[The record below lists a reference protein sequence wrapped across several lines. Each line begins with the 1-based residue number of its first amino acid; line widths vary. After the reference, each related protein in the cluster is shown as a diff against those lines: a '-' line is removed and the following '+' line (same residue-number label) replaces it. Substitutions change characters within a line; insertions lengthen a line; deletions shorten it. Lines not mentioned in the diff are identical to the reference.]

1 MLALVA
7 ATAGRGTLAADVPAA
22 EPAVPLQA
30 EDERQLIDR
39 AAALRADAGQ
49 RRQAAE
55 RQLTQ
60 RNAACQR
67 KFLVSSCLEKA
78 RRDHVDSKQEARR
91 LEQQAN
97 DIERELTR
105 RQRALD
111 AAERERR
118 AAEKQ
123 QDAQRFRA
131 RARSPGSG
139 VGRAR
144 RRPRAAARGRP
155 GPRRDGSAGA
165 PAAGR
170 RKGQAARRGS
180 GAGATAGRGCAAPAR
195 RVGPPHRGEGAQ
207 ESRKGGA
214 ARQRRSRRGS
224 CKIGPGALDFP
235 LTDLT
240 GVR

>member
-1 MLALVA
+1 MIAFSRTCAVFGVLALVA

-30 EDERQLIDR
+30 EDERQLVDR

-78 RRDHVDSKQEARR
+78 RRDHMDSKQEARR
-91 LEQQAN
+91 LELQAN

-105 RQRALD
+105 RKRALD

-118 AAEKQ
+118 AAEKL

-131 RARSPGSG
+131 QREAQAQESAARDAD
-139 VGRAR
+139 RAR
-144 RRPRAAARGRP
+144 RLEEGQARAGTEAQARQQQDAEKA
-155 GPRRDGSAGA
+155 RRRAEKVEQARQRAEDAQRQRA
-165 PAAGR
+165 ELDRRVEEKER
-170 RKGQAARRGS
+170 RKA
-180 GAGATAGRGCAAPAR
+180 
-195 RVGPPHRGEGAQ
+195 E
-207 ESRKGGA
+207 KA
-214 ARQRRSRRGS
+214 ARQDNTA
-224 CKIGPGALDFP
+224 PGAAIAK
-235 LTDLT
+235 
-240 GVR
+240 